1 MSDDLG
7 ELFAEA
13 RRYGLVDLCTL
24 DGGTYSC
31 SILIALETREM
42 KAKSGYGHF
51 TPTAAVKAAIQATD
65 KVLRIGSTSALPP
78 TRETRVA

>member
-7 ELFAEA
+7 KLFAEA
-13 RRYGLVDLCTL
+13 RSYGLVDLCTL

-31 SILIALETREM
+31 SILIAFETREM

-65 KVLRIGSTSALPP
+65 KILRIGARRADPP
-78 TRETRVA
+78 TRETCAA